1 MVKGESGTFDSK
13 MPWVKNSLPQA
24 WRCRWQHEQCCK
36 ISEWGKFF
44 ELLFFVNKW
53 SWWLGPLR
61 CSKKMKKTAN
71 VTVPIKMDQIKLIAE
86 AKPQGE
92 LFHATGSSHLTGD
105 DFFKAMEV
113 PVWAKKI
120 KFLKDE
126 KKKRLQLEKNE
137 AEGKEVLPVNKQMD
151 HLNAIELEVPK
162 KEMGNKKEKL
172 IKWKSILSSNQ
183 LPLLF
188 KNGVLLMRINLN
200 NFKRAKLIWLE
211 LHLGNKRKSISRK
224 LAL

>member
-1 MVKGESGTFDSK
+1 
-13 MPWVKNSLPQA
+13 
-24 WRCRWQHEQCCK
+24 
-36 ISEWGKFF
+36 
-44 ELLFFVNKW
+44 
-53 SWWLGPLR
+53 
-61 CSKKMKKTAN
+61 
-71 VTVPIKMDQIKLIAE
+71 MDQIKLIAE

-120 KFLKDE
+120 KQLKDE

-137 AEGKEVLPVNKQMD
+137 AEGKEVLPVNNQMD
-151 HLNAIELEVPK
+151 YLDVIELEKLLIWHNVPK

-172 IKWKSILSSNQ
+172 RKWKSTLSANQ